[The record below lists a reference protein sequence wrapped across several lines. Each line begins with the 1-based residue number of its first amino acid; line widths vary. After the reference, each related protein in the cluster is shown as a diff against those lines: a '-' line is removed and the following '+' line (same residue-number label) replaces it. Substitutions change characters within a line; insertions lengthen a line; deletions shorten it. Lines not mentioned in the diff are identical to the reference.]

1 MIIKKPIRLIALFLV
16 LNVGVVTLS
25 SAGNAGENK
34 NSKETSSHKKIPEKN
49 DAQWSA
55 DPKRGWVR
63 VDERR
68 KSRDSDR
75 APVGAGYNSK
85 QKSKGK
91 ANKS

>member
-1 MIIKKPIRLIALFLV
+1 MIIKPIMWIALFLV
-16 LNVGVVTLS
+16 LNVGVVTLP
-25 SAGNAGENK
+25 SAGNAGENR
-34 NSKETSSHKKIPEKN
+34 NSKETSSRKKITERN

-63 VDERR
+63 VDEQR

-75 APVGAGYNSK
+75 APIGADRYDGK

-91 ANKS
+91 ANKF

>member
-1 MIIKKPIRLIALFLV
+1 M
-16 LNVGVVTLS
+16 
-25 SAGNAGENK
+25 
-34 NSKETSSHKKIPEKN
+34 EKN

-55 DPKRGWVR
+55 DPERGWVR
-63 VDERR
+63 ADERR
-68 KSRDSDR
+68 KSSDSDR